1 MALKLFIDN
10 DVILKLAQ
18 YGILEHLPKLFTRS
32 GEIQVSVLDSARYKL
47 LPKQNTLKLCKSE
60 EAAAQITTLLSF
72 AQKVSAADVDLDVL
86 EQLNAVPGIDAGE
99 ALLFAAAAADA
110 DSVILTGDKR
120 ALNGLSEHQL
130 EALAQS
136 LKSKIITLEG
146 LIQGF
151 VELDQSSTQHAIRS
165 NPTVDKAL
173 SMVFGVSAAA
183 SEESVQAGLKSYVGH
198 VRKML
203 GEMINSGPPFD

>member
-18 YGILEHLPKLFTRS
+18 YGILEHLPKLFTRR
-32 GEIQVSVLDSARYKL
+32 GEVQISVLDSARYKL
-47 LPKQNTLKLCKSE
+47 LPKQNPLKLCKSE
-60 EAAAQITTLLSF
+60 EAASQIAMLLGI
-72 AQKVSAADVDLDVL
+72 AQKVSVAGVDLAVL

-99 ALLFAAAAADA
+99 ALLFAAAAADVY
-110 DSVILTGDKR
+110 SVILTGDKR
-120 ALNGLSEHQL
+120 ALTGLSEHHPEVL
-130 EALAQS
+130 ALS
-136 LKSKIITLEG
+136 LSSKIITLEG

-151 VELDQSSTQHAIRS
+151 VELDHLSTQQAIRS
-165 NPTVDKAL
+165 KPAVDKAL

-183 SEESVQAGLKSYVGH
+183 SEESVQAGLNSYVGH

-203 GEMINSGPPFD
+203 GGMINNGPPFD